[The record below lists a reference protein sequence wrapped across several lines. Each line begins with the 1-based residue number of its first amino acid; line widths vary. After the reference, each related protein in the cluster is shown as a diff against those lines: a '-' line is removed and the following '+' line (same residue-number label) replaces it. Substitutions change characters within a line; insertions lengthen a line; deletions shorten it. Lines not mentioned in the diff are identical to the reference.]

1 MNYNLKKDNKNIQ
14 LYDASKLEKHLI
26 EDLSIRN
33 VSLTTYD
40 SNGKSKFSKMW
51 ILQAHVGDETFR
63 IDEFKKISDAEEYKT
78 KLEESLAGSSAA
90 FPYRIKKNGS
100 PAEKSETKD
109 IGTAEKGQPTED
121 RKEETAGKWVPV
133 LDIPERYQPKIKRF
147 AKFDP
152 QGYVKE
158 YVKKALIVNPGGT
171 IEHYAERIGC
181 RTEDVQ
187 RALVEIGAV

>member
-109 IGTAEKGQPTED
+109 IGTAENGQPTVDEIQEQD
-121 RKEETAGKWVPV
+121 NKWVPV

-158 YVKKALIVNPGGT
+158 LSLIH
-171 IEHYAERIGC
+171 I
-181 RTEDVQ
+181 
-187 RALVEIGAV
+187 